1 MRMLNVLL
9 VMVAIS
15 GLLLAGCSAPATPV
29 PAATTAPATV
39 PTAPGV
45 SSPTAASLT
54 PVTVAMGFVPN
65 VQFAPF
71 YVAMEKGYFADEGLD
86 VTLDYGME
94 NDIVQLVGTG
104 KLQFAVASGDQV
116 LLARA
121 KELPVV
127 YVATWYKRFPTAL
140 ASLTLDVSNPKSVE
154 GHTVGLPGLFGAN
167 YIGWLALAQAA
178 GIDQDKVKLESIG
191 FNQVPVLVE
200 KRVDAIVVYA
210 NNEPIQ
216 LEAQGYKDVKVADV
230 SDYIDLVANGLITNE
245 TTMKEHPELV
255 QGVVRGFL
263 RGLQETI
270 DHPDEAFDLVVKQYV
285 PEAGGENVAI
295 QRQVLEKTLEYWR
308 ANPLGESD
316 PAAWKTSHDFMREA
330 GLLDS
335 DLDVSAAFT
344 NRFVETAATRRN

>member
-1 MRMLNVLL
+1 M
-9 VMVAIS
+9 
-15 GLLLAGCSAPATPV
+15 
-29 PAATTAPATV
+29 
-39 PTAPGV
+39 
-45 SSPTAASLT
+45 T

-71 YVAMEKGYFADEGLD
+71 YVAISKGYFADEGLD

-94 NDIVQLVGTG
+94 NDIVQLVGTN
-104 KLQFAVASGDQV
+104 KLQFAVASGDQI

-121 KELPVV
+121 KGLPVV

-140 ASLTLDVSNPKSVE
+140 ASLTLDLSNPKNVE

-167 YIGWLALAQAA
+167 YVGWLALAQAA

-210 NNEPIQ
+210 NNEPLQ
-216 LEAQGYKDVKVADV
+216 LEAQGYKDISVADV
-230 SDYIDLVANGLITNE
+230 SKYIDLVANGLITNE
-245 TTMKEHPELV
+245 ATIQEQPELV

-270 DHPDEAFDLVVKQYV
+270 DHPDEAFDLVVAQYV
-285 PEAGGENVAI
+285 PEAGGENAAL
-295 QRQVLEKTLEYWR
+295 QRRVLAKTIEYWR
-308 ANPLGESD
+308 ANPLGRSD
-316 PAAWKTSHDFMREA
+316 PAAWQTSHDFMRKA
-330 GLLDS
+330 GLLDQ
-335 DLDVSAAFT
+335 DVDVAKVFT
-344 NRFVETAATRRN
+344 NRFVEAQ